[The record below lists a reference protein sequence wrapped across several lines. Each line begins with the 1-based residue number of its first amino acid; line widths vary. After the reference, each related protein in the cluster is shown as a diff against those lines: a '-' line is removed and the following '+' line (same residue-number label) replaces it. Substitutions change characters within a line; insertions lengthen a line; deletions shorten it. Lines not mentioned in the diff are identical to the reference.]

1 VDGWLPSCKP
11 RHLAAA
17 SLGVR
22 YNTPIISSRS
32 RSNSRELCLTL
43 LLLQLLLKM
52 SQNDV
57 HLFIWAKFNNFC
69 IFFNDCRVSWWPVV
83 DVAGLNMFFSTVAIF
98 DMYTPFNDVA
108 PVRTLTKVI
117 RKSLEQWADIRA
129 SRKLNVCAIV

>member
-1 VDGWLPSCKP
+1 MDGWLPSCEP

-22 YNTPIISSRS
+22 YNAPIVSSRS

-98 DMYTPFNDVA
+98 DMYTPFNDIA

-117 RKSLEQWADIRA
+117 RKSLEQWTDIRA
-129 SRKLNVCAIV
+129 SRKLNVCTIV

>member
-1 VDGWLPSCKP
+1 MDGWLPSCEP

-22 YNTPIISSRS
+22 YNARIVNSRS

-98 DMYTPFNDVA
+98 DMYTPFDDVA

-129 SRKLNVCAIV
+129 SRKLNVCTIV